1 MRALVTGGSYGIGG
15 ATCLR
20 LAKDALAR
28 GEPAKIVVSATG
40 ARPDLAELVAELK
53 ALGADALGV
62 TGDLAD
68 RDFPARLVREAVT
81 FCGGLDALVCN
92 AGKRYKGS
100 LLEMPIDDWDRVF
113 AVNAR
118 ATWLLCRTAHPALK
132 ASALNKSGGAIVV
145 VTSIGG
151 IHPLPNYGPYSTTKA
166 ALIMLVEQM
175 ANEWAR
181 DGIRVNGVAPGS
193 TITREKA
200 KVQVDAQTAAM
211 RAAALPMGRVSEPSE
226 QAAAIVF
233 LLSRDASYI
242 NGHNLVVD
250 GAFGQSV
257 MAFSAGSHSNVIG
270 RK

>member
-53 ALGADALGV
+53 SLGADALGV
-62 TGDLAD
+62 TGDLSD
-68 RDFPARLVREAVT
+68 REFPSRLVQEAVAY
-81 FCGGLDALVCN
+81 CGGLDALVCN
-92 AGKRYKGS
+92 AGARFKGS
-100 LLEMPIDDWDRVF
+100 LLEMGIDDWDRVN
-113 AVNAR
+113 AVNLR
-118 ATWLLCRTAHPALK
+118 ATWLLCKTAHPALK
-132 ASALNKSGGAIVV
+132 TSALNGSGGAIVV
-145 VTSIGG
+145 VTSVGG

-166 ALIMLVEQM
+166 ALIMLVQQL

-200 KVQVDAQTAAM
+200 KVKVDPETAAQRM
-211 RAAALPMGRVSEPSE
+211 AVLPMGRVSEPAE
-226 QAAAIVF
+226 QAAAIAF
-233 LLSRDASYI
+233 LLGKDASYI

-270 RK
+270 SK